1 MFRRSSQ
8 GHEHHR
14 GPDNTID
21 YGQPFGWWGSGWI
34 SSNGHS
40 LLWLIERGA
49 LDVLTAAFLSI
60 AVELRASFYVVAEP
74 HEAGK
79 TTMLT
84 ALADFLPDDCEPIF
98 LRGWY
103 ERFTFL
109 QSASPDQAFLL
120 CNEISAHLPI
130 YLWGDGVRKVFDAV
144 ATGYPLATTMHA
156 RSATDALEQLISVPL
171 NVPVEQVALIDL
183 VVSIEVGYVGNR
195 LLRRVVRIER
205 IMPGRE
211 SVRIVELAL
220 RESLHDEISYQSG
233 RYVAVLAELGGCSNL
248 EASSLLAQRTSQ
260 IDGWLARGLA
270 AAPSIRAELV
280 ATRR

>member
-21 YGQPFGWWGSGWI
+21 YGQPFGWWGSRWT

-60 AVELRASFYVVAEP
+60 AVELRASFIVVAEP

-103 ERFTFL
+103 ERF
-109 QSASPDQAFLL
+109 
-120 CNEISAHLPI
+120 
-130 YLWGDGVRKVFDAV
+130 
-144 ATGYPLATTMHA
+144 
-156 RSATDALEQLISVPL
+156 
-171 NVPVEQVALIDL
+171 
-183 VVSIEVGYVGNR
+183 
-195 LLRRVVRIER
+195 
-205 IMPGRE
+205 
-211 SVRIVELAL
+211 
-220 RESLHDEISYQSG
+220 
-233 RYVAVLAELGGCSNL
+233 
-248 EASSLLAQRTSQ
+248 
-260 IDGWLARGLA
+260 
-270 AAPSIRAELV
+270 
-280 ATRR
+280 